1 MKLNIKWSTYIIL
14 FLLVASVT
22 EVAAQSKK
30 KTVTKKTTSKSSS
43 STKKTE
49 SEVLSTS
56 ANNLT
61 DTTAKPVAT
70 APPEKDLF
78 AMDTI
83 RRSIPFPLG
92 DASIERSLNKSRQPL
107 PYEHIREDDAWYR
120 ERVWRDIDI
129 REKMNLPFRYRAEDD
144 NGKQT
149 FLNILFNSIKSGNVT
164 AFDPTIDDRF
174 TTPMSLKQI
183 SQALAGNC
191 NTIQVPDRDKD
202 PNGTKGIFKDSLVCD
217 DFDPEKIV
225 KFRVKEEWV
234 FDKESSRMYT
244 RILGIAPLKENKVN
258 GISMGESPV
267 FWVYYPDLRPSLA
280 LYEVY
285 NGKNFGAK
293 MSWEELFESRY
304 FASTIVKSS
313 IENPYDLYINKYI
326 KDNILRLLESDNIK
340 SKIFNFEQDLW
351 SY

>member
-1 MKLNIKWSTYIIL
+1 MNLNIKWPAYLML
-14 FLLVASVT
+14 FLLVASGT
-22 EVAAQSKK
+22 DVAAQSKK
-30 KTVTKKTTSKSSS
+30 KTVTKKSSSKPAS
-43 STKKTE
+43 STKKTDTD
-49 SEVLSTS
+49 VLSAS
-56 ANNLT
+56 VSNSP
-61 DTTAKPVAT
+61 DTTAKPVIT
-70 APPEKDLF
+70 APPANDPF
-78 AMDTI
+78 GADTI

-92 DASIERSLNKSRQPL
+92 DASIERNLNKSRKPL

-144 NGKQT
+144 NGSQR
-149 FLNILFNSIKSGNVT
+149 FINILFNSIKSGEVT
-164 AFDPTIDDRF
+164 AFDPIDDRF

-183 SQALAGNC
+183 TQTLVGKC
-191 NTIQVPDRDKD
+191 DTLMVPDFDKD
-202 PNGTKGIFKDSLVCD
+202 PNGQIMKPVPVCD
-217 DFDPEKIV
+217 DFNPDNIL
-225 KFRVKEEWV
+225 KFRIKEEWV

-244 RILGIAPLKENKVN
+244 RILGIAPLKENLVN
-258 GISMGESPV
+258 GVSMGESPI
-267 FWVYYPDLRPSLA
+267 FWIYYPDLRPSLA

-304 FASTIVKSS
+304 FSSNIVKST
-313 IENPYDLYINKYI
+313 IDNPYDLYIKQYI
-326 KDNILRLLESDNIK
+326 KDNILKLLESDNIK

>member
-1 MKLNIKWSTYIIL
+1 ML
-14 FLLVASVT
+14 FLLVASGTDV
-22 EVAAQSKK
+22 VAQSKK
-30 KTVTKKTTSKSSS
+30 KTVTKKSSSKPAS
-43 STKKTE
+43 STKKTDTD
-49 SEVLSTS
+49 VLSAS
-56 ANNLT
+56 VSNSP
-61 DTTAKPVAT
+61 DTTAKPVTT
-70 APPEKDLF
+70 APPANDPF
-78 AMDTI
+78 GADTI

-92 DASIERSLNKSRQPL
+92 DASIERNLNKSRKPL

-144 NGKQT
+144 NGSQR
-149 FLNILFNSIKSGNVT
+149 FINILFNSIKSGEVT
-164 AFDPTIDDRF
+164 AFDPIDDRF

-183 SQALAGNC
+183 TQTLVGKC
-191 NTIQVPDRDKD
+191 DTLMVPDFDKD
-202 PNGTKGIFKDSLVCD
+202 PNGQIMKPVPVCD
-217 DFDPEKIV
+217 DFNPDNIL
-225 KFRVKEEWV
+225 KFRIKEEWV

-244 RILGIAPLKENKVN
+244 RILGIAPLKENLVN
-258 GISMGESPV
+258 GVSMGESPI
-267 FWVYYPDLRPSLA
+267 FWIYYPDLRPSLA

-304 FASTIVKSS
+304 FSSNIVKST
-313 IENPYDLYINKYI
+313 IDNPYDLYIKQYI
-326 KDNILRLLESDNIK
+326 KDNILKLLESDNIK